1 MVDSGGHWQGWV
13 LPALPRG
20 SQDRGSAWHGPLE
33 QAPAL
38 GAHLSLYLGSNV
50 SCTTLRPPGEKG
62 GREGGEGL
70 GALDKQSFSPALWDR
85 DGTEA
90 ESCFPEGPLT
100 STQSQPSVLRTQG
113 GVRPA
118 LESR

>member
-1 MVDSGGHWQGWV
+1 M
-13 LPALPRG
+13 PALPRG
-20 SQDRGSAWHGPLE
+20 TQDRGSAWHGLLE

-62 GREGGEGL
+62 GGEGGAGL
-70 GALDKQSFSPALWDR
+70 GALHTQSFGPVLWDR

-90 ESCFPEGPLT
+90 DSCFPEGPLT
-100 STQSQPSVLRTQG
+100 SVQSQASVVRTQG

-118 LESR
+118 LESH